1 MACVSDVGQ
10 WHLTHSA
17 VPRGSRAMNCSSTTR
32 STTSSTSRGSAM
44 SHLRQASWSCWAI
57 TNGRLVAGW
66 PTWDHRRPGGSLQVA
81 VGLPPALPPSAAG
94 PGAPTIGC
102 APSRTP
108 PLSSQRGPR
117 RPPGHPVDPSSS
129 AGRGRWMGLRQGCP
143 SGQASSGGPA
153 GLHPARKRSSCSSF
167 MSISAWCCVW
177 WRPARDFT
185 SSASGVG
192 WAEFLVPG
200 FGTSVARFKIG
211 WKDEEVRGG
220 EQTVSLM
227 TF

>member
-17 VPRGSRAMNCSSTTR
+17 VPWGSRAMNCSSTTR

-44 SHLRQASWSCWAI
+44 SHLRQVSWSCWAI
-57 TNGRLVAGW
+57 TNGR
-66 PTWDHRRPGGSLQVA
+66 
-81 VGLPPALPPSAAG
+81 
-94 PGAPTIGC
+94 
-102 APSRTP
+102 
-108 PLSSQRGPR
+108 PLSPSSTDRKRFRCCSGL
-117 RPPGHPVDPSSS
+117 RPTRCRMAHLRSSGHPVDPSSS

-143 SGQASSGGPA
+143 SGQASSGEPA
-153 GLHPARKRSSCSSF
+153 GLHPALGPTRGSDPPAPASCL
-167 MSISAWCCVW
+167 SAPGVVFGEDQRETSLAPQVALVELAP
-177 WRPARDFT
+177 WRHAD
-185 SSASGVG
+185 
-192 WAEFLVPG
+192 FLVPG